1 LNTSTKNLIFNIL
14 KKSMNNKTQS
24 LFKQI
29 IILYLVLFI
38 NYNTDAQPVLDSP
51 LKSVVNHIN
60 NLSDKNYNPKLAS
73 KSFYVPDSLKSIDYA
88 IKLKKIF
95 DGKGL
100 IVKFDLIPDNSTYVD
115 SLTGKSKYTLFPAK
129 LPDIYLE
136 KIDSN
141 WYYSPNCYGSIN
153 FLYKEIYPFGDD
165 LLYKYFSPIVG
176 DGKFLGFYYWQYLAF
191 LLILSLSVLGYFILN
206 RILKPLLIKIIDKS
220 FKTHLDLPIK
230 YGKAAK
236 IFSLVIIFYF
246 LKFAFAL
253 LKLPIDL
260 SALFI
265 TIFDIINIILISTF
279 IFYIFDIVMA
289 FLSHFAKST
298 KSKMDDQVLPII
310 KQIINL
316 LIILVALVKI
326 LVLLDI
332 NVTALIAGISI
343 GGLAIALAAQDTVR
357 NFIGSL
363 MIFIDK
369 PFQVEDWIEI
379 DDMAGTV
386 MEVGFRSTRIKQ
398 LDTSII
404 SIPNGIISN
413 KALKNKGLRIFRIFE
428 TKLGVTYDTPREYIH
443 AFILGLRTIADTHT
457 KISEKKYIYLSDLGS
472 YSINILFRVYL
483 QTNDYEEE
491 LKLKEEITFD
501 IMKLAEYLNVRFAF
515 PSQTLYVEQFPG
527 QKDLIPEY
535 KNIDFDKKLEEYF
548 KDEV

>member
-1 LNTSTKNLIFNIL
+1 MYKSIFSFLFFLTIVQNIG
-14 KKSMNNKTQS
+14 
-24 LFKQI
+24 F
-29 IILYLVLFI
+29 
-38 NYNTDAQPVLDSP
+38 AQVS
-51 LKSVVNHIN
+51 LKSPFQSVTNHLN
-60 NLSDKNYNPKLAS
+60 YLNEKDYNPKLAA

-100 IVKFDLIPDNSTYVD
+100 FVPVNKISDNPNYID
-115 SLTGKSKYTLFPAK
+115 SLSGKNKFIIFPIK
-129 LPDIYLE
+129 LQEIFLE

-141 WYYSPNCYGSIN
+141 WYYSPNCYPNIDI
-153 FLYKEIYPFGDD
+153 IYNETFPFGDD
-165 LLYKYFSPIVG
+165 LFYKYLSPI
-176 DGKFLGFYYWQYLAF
+176 GKNKVLGLYIWQYIAF
-191 LLILSLSVLGYFILN
+191 LIIILLAGVMFLILNIL
-206 RILKPLLIKIIDKS
+206 LKPILVFIADKS
-220 FKTHLDLPIK
+220 FKTHLNLPIK
-230 YGKAAK
+230 YSKT
-236 IFSLVIIFYF
+236 SRVISILIIIHLIKY
-246 LKFAFAL
+246 AIAL
-253 LKLPIDL
+253 LNLPINL
-260 SALFI
+260 SSFFLTSLDIFKI
-265 TIFDIINIILISTF
+265 IVISILIYLIFDIIMS
-279 IFYIFDIVMA
+279 

-310 KQIINL
+310 RQIVRL
-316 LIILVALVKI
+316 LIILFAIIKI

-379 DDMAGTV
+379 DDIAGTV
-386 MEVGFRSTRIKQ
+386 VEVGFRSTRIKQ

-428 TKLGVTYDTPREYIH
+428 TTLGLTYDTPREYLQ
-443 AFILGLRTIADTHT
+443 AFIKGLRRIAINHEN
-457 KISEKKYIYLSDLGS
+457 ISDNDYIFLSDLGS

-483 QTNDYEEE
+483 QTDDYKEE
-491 LKLKEEITFD
+491 LRLKEEITFQ
-501 IMKLAEYLNVRFAF
+501 IMELAEHIGVRFAF
-515 PSQTLYVEQFPG
+515 PSQTMYIEQFPG

-535 KNIDFDKKLEEYF
+535 PKQDLEKRLEEFF
-548 KDEV
+548 KK